1 MTAAQET
8 LKMGSSGNIS
18 GARILLGLE
27 GLAVLLLCIF
37 MYGKVS
43 RDWLAFALL
52 FFAPDLTFIAFAL
65 GARAGTIAYNLMHT
79 YTAPLLL
86 AGVSLA
92 LDNQTGVALALI
104 WAGHCGM
111 DRAVGYGLKYVS
123 GFKDTHLGR
132 V

>member
-1 MTAAQET
+1 MTAVQQSVKTGVA
-8 LKMGSSGNIS
+8 GHIS
-18 GARILLGLE
+18 GARILLGVE

-37 MYGKVS
+37 MYSRVS
-43 RDWLAFALL
+43 GDWLTFALL
-52 FFAPDLTFIAFAL
+52 FFVPDLTFIAFGL

-86 AGVSLA
+86 AGVSLL

-111 DRAVGYGLKYVS
+111 DRAVGYGLKYVT